1 MDQGKQPAP
10 ASITVW
16 TLLCVAV
23 LFMLS
28 CGGLWGYVLMTRPA
42 AVRKVTLTPI
52 FVVITPDRTR
62 TPAPIVATIRPD
74 GSSVNPSATFPPPP
88 VGSLIKVGAYVQVE
102 GTGDGL
108 RLRYEPGLDS
118 EVNYL
123 AFDYEVFL
131 VEDGPRQV
139 DDLQWWFLASQSDK
153 TRNGW
158 GAANYL
164 QVIR

>member
-1 MDQGKQPAP
+1 M
-10 ASITVW
+10 
-16 TLLCVAV
+16 
-23 LFMLS
+23 
-28 CGGLWGYVLMTRPA
+28 
-42 AVRKVTLTPI
+42 
-52 FVVITPDRTR
+52 
-62 TPAPIVATIRPD
+62 
-74 GSSVNPSATFPPPP
+74 
-88 VGSLIKVGAYVQVE
+88 QVE

-123 AFDYEVFL
+123 AFDHEVFL

-153 TRNGW
+153 SRNGW

-164 QVIR
+164 QVIRCVVRCLKSCNRRRFVWKRGEGFWLLSEMMATPASILGMV